1 MREIKFRAF
10 HKEEKKMCE
19 VATIN
24 FSDGFAYLL
33 GVKPGEDQFIGDR
46 EVVVAPKDG
55 RACSFAEIE
64 IMQFTGLLDKNGEP
78 IFEGDILG
86 SRIPEIDV
94 KGEIEWHTNTA
105 SWQLIAYDSNRVAMT
120 HFRFWGG
127 PSYYELTNSNL
138 FEIIGN
144 IYDNPEL
151 LK

>member
-1 MREIKFRAF
+1 MTHPKRGDMREIKFRAF

-64 IMQFTGLLDKNGEP
+64 LMQFSGKKDKFGKEIWEDDIVKNMNPGHVDEGYKDTIARVCFLNGS
-78 IFEGDILG
+78 F
-86 SRIPEIDV
+86 
-94 KGEIEWHTNTA
+94 IENYWNMPLHDY
-105 SWQLIAYDSNRVAMT
+105 Q
-120 HFRFWGG
+120 
-127 PSYYELTNSNL
+127 NL
-138 FEIIGN
+138 EIIGN
-144 IYDNPEL
+144 IYESPDL